1 MRASAQT
8 NKYNKDNKM
17 QTKNNSGKSTP
28 FKRLLQ
34 GTKYSLVFAIALS
47 VNVEINTNVTINTA
61 GVLP

>member
-1 MRASAQT
+1 MRALAQT

-17 QTKNNSGKSTP
+17 QTKNNSGKLTP

-34 GTKYSLVFAIALS
+34 GTKYSLVFAVALS